1 MAILNSQG
9 QSVSYDSS
17 HLIKSLKKDIKKY
30 GEDMEVIA
38 YLKEIDGADIAVNYR
53 LRRKGLTEAL
63 AGSAIRIM
71 SASDFLKILE
81 EQHSII

>member
-1 MAILNSQG
+1 MAILNSQR

-17 HLIKSLKKDIKKY
+17 YLIKTLKKDIKKY
-30 GEDMEVIA
+30 GDDMEVVA

-53 LRRKGLTEAL
+53 LRRKGSTEAL